1 MPDQT
6 PFLRSIN
13 VVFDAGEP
21 ERIAHYEPTSKAI
34 AFLRGVSGEANS
46 RAFFVIAPYG
56 SGKSISAT
64 YLLQL
69 VENREPAVPT
79 LEAVSERLQQ
89 VDPELGEFAQRRLG
103 DRSTHGVV
111 IALEGAVND
120 IGLAVR
126 DAARASLERLGLQ
139 DLATAIAGMDTQ
151 GITGAIAI
159 LDFLKSESSASN
171 DEAHP
176 QLDRIVVLWDEFG
189 RHVEQLVRSG
199 QPQRLAEIQTL
210 AEYAARTQK
219 LPITLGLLMHQ
230 GLLQYATGLSQSM
243 LAEWRKVEGRFE
255 PIQYVDDSRELY
267 RLIAKIVDAHKPQ
280 ELSLPETDQ
289 QIADQALKAGLL
301 TDLEGELPKLLATAA
316 PLHPAALHILPR
328 LAARAAQHERTLFG
342 FVLSADLGEAVTT
355 EHLYDY
361 FAPAMQADTGVGGT
375 YRKWLETESALSKVD
390 DPLEARALKT
400 ASILELGLSG
410 ERSRVSRTLLEF
422 SLGGDAQAAR
432 TIDQLLERK
441 LLLHRR
447 RTDQISLW
455 HGTDVDLRGRLEEEL
470 ARLEGDFDILSLLNK
485 EFRPSVWRPVRYND
499 KFGIRRYFECK
510 FIAANELDPDASRE
524 PGHHSS
530 KADGEVLYVVPQNE
544 NDHSRSLEEARG
556 VTDPLTVIVVPR
568 EMIDIRSAAAELIC
582 LTRMQHDEA
591 LLAEDPLIGTE
602 LQQMLDETQSYL
614 HSQLS
619 RLVEPSIDT
628 AWFCRGQ
635 ELDVRDR
642 ASLLSALSDQCEHEF
657 YKTPVIN
664 NEMIV
669 RHKPSPQ
676 IVNARRKVIMGILEQ
691 HGQERLGIEGEFADA
706 SVFRTTLLKTGLYK
720 RLKGKEETYGYAQ
733 PEELDNPALAE
744 VWQMLKDLL
753 TTPDERPKDLAGL
766 FQKLADPPYGIRAGV
781 MPILF
786 AAALKAFPSAR
797 ALSDE
802 RGNYLEDLLP
812 SDIENICR
820 QPDTF
825 TLTVIELDAA
835 TRNYLLKLG
844 DIFDVDV
851 SNSSDLIRT
860 VYDGIEAWRTQLPPG
875 ALDTSEIPDDVRKFQ
890 QALTR
895 DLSPV
900 QLIFHSFP
908 KFAGAE
914 ADDYFAI
921 LRWTSSATKTLAS
934 VVDTYRENVLSA
946 INDHLRLLTRSPG
959 DGKTM
964 ERFDAWRQTLPPH
977 VQKQVSGVAKAI
989 LVLPLKRFRDDY
1001 AFADALAAIVVERIP
1016 QRWTDSD
1023 LVRFRNRFADLVA
1036 QIETRAL
1043 ALDTEQPTTEES
1055 RDAVAELYT
1064 HRIESLLGNLAQ
1076 VIGSSD
1082 ARTRLRTL
1090 LDDLEEA

>member
-1 MPDQT
+1 MQEQP

-13 VVFDAGEP
+13 VAFDAAEP

-34 AFLRGVSGEANS
+34 AFLRGVSGQASS

-69 VENREPAVPT
+69 VENREPAVLT

-89 VDPELGEFAQRRLG
+89 VDPELGEFAQRRL
-103 DRSTHGVV
+103 DDLSTHGVV

-126 DAARASLERLGLQ
+126 DAAHASLERLGMQ
-139 DLATAIAGMDTQ
+139 DLATAIAEMETR
-151 GITGAIAI
+151 GIAGAIAI

-171 DEAHP
+171 DEAVP
-176 QLDRIVVLWDEFG
+176 RLDRIVVLWDEFG

-267 RLIAKIVDAHKPQ
+267 RLIAKIVDAHKPK
-280 ELSLPETDQ
+280 ELSLPETDHQ
-289 QIADQALKAGLL
+289 LADQALKAGLL
-301 TDLEGELPKLLATAA
+301 TDLEGELPELLATAA

-342 FVLSADLGEAVTT
+342 FVLSADLGDAITA

-410 ERSRVSRTLLEF
+410 ERSRVSRKLLEF
-422 SLGGDAQAAR
+422 SLGRGKHVAR

-455 HGTDVDLRGRLEEEL
+455 HGTDVDLRGRLDEEL

-499 KFGIRRYFECK
+499 KYGIRRYFECE
-510 FIAANELDPDASRE
+510 FITAKDLGTDARRESRHQV
-524 PGHHSS
+524 G

-544 NDHSRSLEEARG
+544 TDCSRSLDEARKA
-556 VTDPLTVIVVPR
+556 TDPLTVIVVPR
-568 EMIDIRSAAAELIC
+568 EMADIRSAAAELIC
-582 LTRMQHDEA
+582 LTQMQNDEA

-619 RLVEPSIDT
+619 RLVEPSTDT
-628 AWFCRGQ
+628 AWFCNSQ
-635 ELDVRDR
+635 ELDVHDR
-642 ASLLSALSDQCEHEF
+642 ASLLSALSAQCEEVF
-657 YKTPVIN
+657 YKTPIIN

-691 HGQERLGIEGEFADA
+691 HGEERLGIEGEFADA
-706 SVFRTTLLKTGLYK
+706 SVFRTTLLNTGLYK
-720 RLKGKEETYGYAQ
+720 RLEGTEEGYGYAQ
-733 PEELDNPALAE
+733 PVELDDPALAD
-744 VWQMLKDLL
+744 VWQKLKDLL
-753 TTPDERPKDLAGL
+753 TTPDERPKDLAG
-766 FQKLADPPYGIRAGV
+766 FFDKLATPPYGIRAGV

-802 RGNYLEDLLP
+802 HDNYLEDLLP
-812 SDIENICR
+812 SDIENICQR
-820 QPDTF
+820 PDAF

-835 TRNYLLKLG
+835 TRNYLLTLG
-844 DIFDVDV
+844 DIFEVDV

-860 VYDGIEAWRTQLPPG
+860 VYDGIEAWRAKLPPG
-875 ALDTSEIPDDVRKFQ
+875 ALDTSEIPDDVRKLQ
-890 QALTR
+890 QALNR
-895 DLSPV
+895 ELSPV

-908 KFAGAE
+908 QFAGVE
-914 ADDYFAI
+914 PGDFFWI
-921 LRWTSSATKTLAS
+921 LKWAASATKTLAG
-934 VVDTYRENVLSA
+934 VVDTYRENVLLA
-946 INDHLRLLTRSPG
+946 INDHLRMLTQSPPG
-959 DGKTM
+959 SKTM
-964 ERFDAWRQTLPPH
+964 ERFEAWRQTLPPH
-977 VQKQVSGVAKAI
+977 VQEQVSGVAKAI
-989 LVLPLKRFRDDY
+989 LVLPLQRFKDDY

-1016 QRWTDSD
+1016 QRWTDRD

-1043 ALDTEQPTTEES
+1043 ALDTEQPTTKES
-1055 RDAVAELYT
+1055 RNAVANLYT
-1064 HRIESLLGNLAQ
+1064 HRIESLVGNLAK